1 MIINYA
7 QKDANIKEDMLIKG
21 EDRMVGYATED
32 IKHRQLQKELADAE
46 VSDDDSSP
54 AEVETNR
61 VTKIYK

>member
-1 MIINYA
+1 
-7 QKDANIKEDMLIKG
+7 
-21 EDRMVGYATED
+21 MVGYATED

-54 AEVETNR
+54 AEIETNR